1 MNSIYVFKYV
11 PSSVKRLIY
20 IYLIGLGTPT
30 SKLIKEE
37 YDKLYKKS
45 QDQIIVTYHMSMYQA
60 RDIGFMG
67 CKTCVKNYFTRTF
80 SVGKYKKYKGDIIGS
95 NNNEECLLH
104 RHFYEI
110 DCAKMFYL
118 YNYSNAYKFNL
129 MVTLVADFK
138 SVEKLFKYK
147 ILQIKSEEE

>member
-1 MNSIYVFKYV
+1 MDTIYVFKYI

-37 YDKLYKKS
+37 YDRLYEKS
-45 QDQIIVTYHMSMYQA
+45 QGKIIVTYHMRMYQA
-60 RDIGFMG
+60 RDIGFIG
-67 CKTCVKNYFTRTF
+67 CKTCLKNYFSRTF
-80 SVGKYKKYKGDIIGS
+80 SAGKYKQYKGDIGS
-95 NNNEECLLH
+95 NINEDWLLPQH
-104 RHFYEI
+104 IYEI

-118 YNYSNAYKFNL
+118 YNCSNAYKFNI

-138 SVEKLFKYK
+138 ALTKLFKYK

>member
-1 MNSIYVFKYV
+1 MNNIYVFKYI
-11 PSSVKRLIY
+11 PSSIKRLIY

-37 YDKLYKKS
+37 YYRLYEKS
-45 QDQIIVTYHMSMYQA
+45 QDKIIVYPHMSMYQA
-60 RDIGFMG
+60 KDIGFMG
-67 CKTCVKNYFTRTF
+67 CKICLKNYFTRIF
-80 SVGKYKKYKGDIIGS
+80 SVGKYKQY
-95 NNNEECLLH
+95 NNEDWLLP
-104 RHFYEI
+104 RHIYEI

-118 YNYSNAYKFNL
+118 YNCSNAYKFNI

-138 SVEKLFKYK
+138 SLTKLFKYK